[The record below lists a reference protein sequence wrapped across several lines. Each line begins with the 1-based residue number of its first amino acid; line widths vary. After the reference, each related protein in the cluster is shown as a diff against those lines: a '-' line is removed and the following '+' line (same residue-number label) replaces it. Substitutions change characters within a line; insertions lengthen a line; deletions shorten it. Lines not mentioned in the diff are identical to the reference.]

1 MPNTS
6 KQDNETIDSTTSLT
20 TTSSTEAVINYG
32 STLNSSRQ
40 PYDIES
46 QDQQRPDHEPSITQT
61 DVSPLTVKI
70 VFFCS
75 VANTFLSSL
84 DSTLVSTL
92 LTKIAS
98 DLNQLSNIQ
107 WVATSYLL
115 SCAAFQPLFGKL
127 SNVFGRKPII
137 LSCTVMFSLG
147 CLICGLSTNLWTL
160 VIGRF
165 ITGIGGGGFNTMS
178 SISMSDV
185 VSVRQRGLYQ
195 GYINIFFQLGAAS
208 GGVFAGFFAADSK
221 GTGFSLGGWRNAFL
235 VQVPICLLTGGLV
248 WSWFELPEGSPGN
261 GDKNVS
267 HWSKVKS
274 LDFTGSGLLVSSLF
288 CLMYAISMDG
298 SVIVNLNTEFVS
310 WFLIG
315 LVLLVVFYH
324 YDLNV
329 ADQPIIP
336 VELLHNRTILFASL
350 ALWFVS
356 MNMFASLYYVPFYW
370 QSVKNLSPMD
380 AGLRLIPSIIF
391 ASMSSIFA
399 GYMMRLTATYKKLL
413 IWSGIAVLLGS
424 TFVYSSSRVDSAW
437 WDSIICI
444 PSRIGMAGIITAAL
458 IAMIANVTLEE
469 QALVTSIS
477 YAFRSTGSTLGVS
490 LASAVLQFTLAR
502 KINSSFDKLSDKIPD
517 ELVGK
522 IDEIRAKAL
531 EDPTF
536 AFNGCPGFFKESIVQ
551 SYDFAGHAVFM
562 FLIITGVATLVCL
575 WPVHDRDLNKKQS
588 DE

>member
-1 MPNTS
+1 MSKTS
-6 KQDNETIDSTTSLT
+6 KRDTETIDSTISLT
-20 TTSSTEAVINYG
+20 TTSSTEALVNYG
-32 STLNSSRQ
+32 STVDSVRQ
-40 PYDIES
+40 PTDIES
-46 QDQQRPDHEPSITQT
+46 QDQQQQPQPHHEPPTT
-61 DVSPLTVKI
+61 ETGVSPLIVKI

-208 GGVFAGFFAADSK
+208 GGVVAGFFAADDSN
-221 GTGFSLGGWRNAFL
+221 GTTGFSLGGWRNAFL
-235 VQVPICLLTGGLV
+235 VQVPVCLLTGGLV

-261 GDKNVS
+261 GDKSVS

-274 LDFTGSGLLVSSLF
+274 LDFWGSGLLVSSLF

-298 SVIVNLNTEFVS
+298 SVIVNLNIEFVS

-315 LVLLVVFYH
+315 LILLVVFYY
-324 YDLNV
+324 YDLKI

-356 MNMFASLYYVPFYW
+356 
-370 QSVKNLSPMD
+370 
-380 AGLRLIPSIIF
+380 
-391 ASMSSIFA
+391 
-399 GYMMRLTATYKKLL
+399 
-413 IWSGIAVLLGS
+413 
-424 TFVYSSSRVDSAW
+424 
-437 WDSIICI
+437 
-444 PSRIGMAGIITAAL
+444 
-458 IAMIANVTLEE
+458 
-469 QALVTSIS
+469 
-477 YAFRSTGSTLGVS
+477 
-490 LASAVLQFTLAR
+490 
-502 KINSSFDKLSDKIPD
+502 
-517 ELVGK
+517 
-522 IDEIRAKAL
+522 
-531 EDPTF
+531 
-536 AFNGCPGFFKESIVQ
+536 
-551 SYDFAGHAVFM
+551 
-562 FLIITGVATLVCL
+562 
-575 WPVHDRDLNKKQS
+575 
-588 DE
+588 